1 MVPGI
6 EFFVFLPDLSVFT
19 VLISTVLLNNP
30 IVFFSPVLFI
40 YSLLLLNTNRQAA
53 ALSR

>member
-30 IVFFSPVLFI
+30 LVFFSPVLFI
-40 YSLLLLNTNRQAA
+40 YLFIYLFSFAFKYK
-53 ALSR
+53 